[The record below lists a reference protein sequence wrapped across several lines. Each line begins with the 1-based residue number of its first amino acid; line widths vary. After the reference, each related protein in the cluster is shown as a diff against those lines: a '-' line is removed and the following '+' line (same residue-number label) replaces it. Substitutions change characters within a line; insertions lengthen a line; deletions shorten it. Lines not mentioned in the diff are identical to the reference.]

1 MNTRK
6 LTALLPAL
14 GLVST
19 ACVEHRPV
27 RNGLSN
33 ESIYL
38 DKAGLSK
45 PDTRFTETSDDN
57 WIYRVTVVGAS
68 SPNVVGD
75 YAFPGLEGEPTLV
88 KVRFR
93 DDALQLVESRRLQ
106 EDRPDDPNDNL
117 ASTEDNVLLEF
128 AGQHVDI
135 KLQESLDGE
144 RTNLLTENTEVPW
157 QQRQKFKVDFASTS
171 LDPITN
177 AAWFYGE
184 FLAMCASTTAVHYT
198 PESFQWQKACSPEEI
213 EAEYGDL
220 ARRWETATGAER
232 DALRQREGKCSL
244 NGAESIGFE
253 VEVNYLL
260 TIGGGCYNVT
270 SLASGTGTSTIK
282 YRVSL
287 YRPKTGEYE
296 TNDAGEQVFK
306 PQYAAKVIGEKD
318 LSNKK
323 YGVFQLLNLFT
334 DHDAGEL
341 SAVSL
346 MKRWNPDRADVAVFY
361 FQPGFPERFKPFFTQ
376 IADETNAVLEQS
388 GASLRFAF
396 KEFDD
401 GGVVRHPGDQRFS
414 FANWHHDIDTT
425 RGLLGYGP
433 SSADPRTGE
442 VYSATLNLYNVGMD
456 YYRFLV
462 ENFLEAK
469 GAQTQPEDDPDTM
482 DVDESDTPWETITCA
497 EGSTV
502 APKNAT
508 RCEYDSRQAGLGRAA
523 DCEAAK
529 AENPADNG
537 DRDCAAEQTET
548 EAAEKEACLSTPR
561 LSTAIFGEMRRVM
574 SVPEDQTT
582 GEKTDFVPTPT
593 RADFTENYMRM
604 LPELRYAEPRY
615 NPFTYQT
622 SGGASVLADLPARRE
637 AHGKFMDRLMA
648 VQGNENPFG
657 PHALG
662 SREGIDA
669 QNDFLDG
676 FRAWKEEHERL
687 SMDEEQVFALRS
699 VELFDPQ
706 DAVNAVGLAARK
718 CVARDGGAFTFE
730 SDDEFSQ
737 RIVNNVVFKTAIHEF
752 GHNLGLRHN
761 FYGSV
766 DAAYQREDEISASVM
781 DYVSPIE
788 EAESKR
794 QWGRY
799 DELALTWI
807 YGDAAQSDAALMET
821 PLYCTDEHRM
831 RSPMCRAFDLGITPA
846 QVVLNAIERYD
857 WLYELRN
864 KRAWRKFWDTTGY
877 VYSVYDAVFS
887 IQRMWHMALFDWG
900 GGGVQSLLKRL
911 DQVERPDSVRTD
923 QEYDEIST
931 DFYNDISA
939 AIGMTMAFYDA
950 IINQSASF
958 RNYQTD
964 FDPFYGDTIRI
975 GIIID
980 KLFATFAFMDLQDVS
995 GYNPNV
1001 ATYVSMYDA
1010 PFGSQNLALSQ
1021 RVLDNM
1027 LGANYDTFPWFKYYA
1042 LNIFAA
1048 VTNSNLVG
1056 NVDLRDR
1063 IAIKRY
1069 NRAEDLAA
1077 EFGPDAIDEAM
1088 SPENLSGLF
1097 EFEGE
1102 EYVYT
1107 YVEDR
1112 AWHLVASRS
1121 KSPVSYQFIR
1131 EYNEALRANAD
1142 TDQDNY
1148 GLKIL
1153 LAYYEYYNNFV
1164 GF

>member
-1 MNTRK
+1 MNPRK
-6 LTALLPAL
+6 LTLLVPAM
-14 GLVST
+14 GLVAS

-38 DKAGLSK
+38 DKAALSQ
-45 PDTRFTETSDDN
+45 PDTQFTETTDDN

-75 YAFPGLEGEPTLV
+75 YAFPGLEGNPTLV

-93 DDALQLVESRRLQ
+93 DDALQLVETRRLQ
-106 EDRPDDPNDNL
+106 ADLPDDPNDNL
-117 ASTEDNVLLEF
+117 SSTEDNVLLEF
-128 AGQHVDI
+128 AGQHVDV

-144 RTNLLTENTEVPW
+144 RTNLLSENTEEPW
-157 QQRQKFKVDFASTS
+157 QKRQKFKVDFASTS

-184 FLAMCASTTAVHYT
+184 FMAMCASTVAVHYT
-198 PESFQWQKACSPEEI
+198 PDSFQWQKACTDEEI
-213 EAEYGDL
+213 QAEYGAL
-220 ARRWETATGAER
+220 AEKWAAASPTER
-232 DALRQREGKCSL
+232 DALRQEEGKCSL
-244 NGAESIGFE
+244 TGGEALGFE
-253 VEVNYLL
+253 VEVTYLL
-260 TIGGGCYNVT
+260 TIGGGCYNMT

-282 YRVSL
+282 YRFSL
-287 YRPKTGEYE
+287 YRPKTGTYVE
-296 TNDAGEQVFK
+296 GEDGESVFQ
-306 PQYAAKVIGEKD
+306 PQYTPVEIGEKD
-318 LSNKK
+318 ITNKQ
-323 YGVFQLLNLFT
+323 YGVFQILNLFT

-346 MKRWNPDRADVAVFY
+346 MQRWNPDRTDTVAFY
-361 FQPGFPERFKPFFTQ
+361 YQPGFPERFKPFF
-376 IADETNAVLEQS
+376 ADVESATNDVLEAA
-388 GASLRFAF
+388 GAKLRFAF
-396 KEFDD
+396 REYDD
-401 GGVVRHPGDQRFS
+401 GGIVRHPGDQRFS
-414 FANWHHDIDTT
+414 FVNWHHDIDTT

-433 SSADPRTGE
+433 STADPRTGE

-469 GAQTQPEDDPDTM
+469 GAQTQPEDDPSTEA
-482 DVDESDTPWETITCA
+482 DESKTPWDEIECA

-508 RCEYDSRQAGLGRAA
+508 RCEYDSRQAGLRRQA

-529 AENPADNG
+529 TADPALNG
-537 DRDCAAEQTET
+537 ERDCEAEAT
-548 EAAEKEACLSTPR
+548 EATTTSKDTCLASPR
-561 LSTAIFGEMRRVM
+561 LTTAIFGEMRRVM
-574 SVPEDQTT
+574 DVPEDQVT

-593 RADFTENYMRM
+593 REDFTRNYMRM
-604 LPELRYAEPRY
+604 LPELRFSEPVY
-615 NPFTYQT
+615 NAFVYRGTDGQ
-622 SGGASVLADLPARRE
+622 SLLADLPARRE
-637 AHGKFMDRLMA
+637 EHDAFLGRLMD
-648 VQGNENPFG
+648 VQNNQNPFG
-657 PHALG
+657 PHALHT
-662 SREGIDA
+662 REGIDA

-676 FRAWKEEHERL
+676 FRSWKDVHERL
-687 SMDEEQVFALRS
+687 AMDEEQVFALRN
-699 VELFDPQ
+699 VELFDAT
-706 DAVNAVGLAARK
+706 DAVNAVSLAARK
-718 CVARDGGAFTFE
+718 CVARDGDKFTFE
-730 SDDEFSQ
+730 SDAEFSR
-737 RIVNNVVFKTAIHEF
+737 RIVDNVVFKTAIHEF

-766 DAAYQREDEISASVM
+766 DAAYQRENEISASVM

-788 EAESKR
+788 EAEAER

-799 DELALTWI
+799 DELALQWI
-807 YGDAAQSDAALMET
+807 YGNAEKRAAALEEK
-821 PLYCTDEHRM
+821 PLYCTDEHRL

-864 KRAWRKFWDTTGY
+864 KRAWRKFWDTSSYAG
-877 VYSVYDAVFS
+877 SIYDSVFS

-911 DQVERPDSVRTD
+911 DQVERPDDVLTD
-923 QEYDEIST
+923 QEYDEISV

-939 AIGMTMAFYDA
+939 AVGMTMAFYDA

-958 RNYQTD
+958 RNYQTE
-964 FDPFYGDTIRI
+964 FDPFYGDTLRI

-1010 PFGSQNLALSQ
+1010 PFGSRNLALSQ

-1042 LNIFAA
+1042 LNIFAS
-1048 VTNSNLVG
+1048 VTNSNLIG
-1056 NVDLRDR
+1056 NVELRDR

-1077 EFGPDAIDEAM
+1077 EFGDEALVTAT
-1088 SPENLSGLF
+1088 SPDNLSGLF

-1107 YVEDR
+1107 YIEDR

-1142 TDQDNY
+1142 PDNDNY

-1164 GF
+1164 GY